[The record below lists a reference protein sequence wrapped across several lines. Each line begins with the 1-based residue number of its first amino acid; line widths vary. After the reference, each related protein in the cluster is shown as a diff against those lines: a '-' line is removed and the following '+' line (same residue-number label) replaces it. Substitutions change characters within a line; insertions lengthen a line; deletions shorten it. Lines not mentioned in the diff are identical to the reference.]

1 MSLSLSLQS
10 QKYSRV
16 LGDEGSVHVNVKDN
30 YSGLLAREGDRN
42 TLAEPFPVKGLV
54 GECAAVPGS
63 VCSTIAPVSLN
74 ASLEEREERGSSVIT
89 ECNSLFWWFGVSRSD
104 ALFQINLFALLSC
117 KKLSYLLC
125 F

>member
-30 YSGLLAREGDRN
+30 YSGLLVREGDRN
-42 TLAEPFPVKGLV
+42 TLAEPFPVKALV
-54 GECAAVPGS
+54 GECASVPGS
-63 VCSTIAPVSLN
+63 VCSTIVPVSLN
-74 ASLEEREERGSSVIT
+74 TSLEEWEERGSSVIT
-89 ECNSLFWWFGVSRSD
+89 ECNSLFRWFGVSRSD
-104 ALFQINLFALLSC
+104 ALFQRNLFALLSC